1 MASQPRIGTR
11 LRRAIER
18 KRMDQADVARALGVS
33 RSAVNAWVND
43 RTYPR
48 NAIGALEELLGVDL
62 TTPEGAEVY
71 TDPVELAIWLD
82 TSIEDEA
89 ERRDLIEQLR
99 ASRRRKHD
107 RTRHDRL
114 AG

>member
-1 MASQPRIGTR
+1 MAPQPRIGTR

-43 RTYPR
+43 RAYPQ

-62 TTPEGAEVY
+62 TTDESRDAEVY
-71 TDPVELAIWLD
+71 TDPAERAIW
-82 TSIEDEA
+82 EDESLPKEEKRELIEELR
-89 ERRDLIEQLR
+89 ERRR
-99 ASRRRKHD
+99 
-107 RTRHDRL
+107 RHDRRTHHRQ